1 MTRSTR
7 RIQIGLAGRHAI
19 SLFILPAILAW
30 FMAYPAWGQS
40 GEREPHIGYLYPA
53 GGQQGTTVQV
63 LVGGQRLG
71 GARSVHV
78 SGAGVSATVLQYSR
92 PLNNDQLKE
101 VRKLLG
107 NLVKLRRSG
116 KTVPAFD
123 LPEHPLLR
131 NVDRMSLRELEHWI
145 ALRLNSAKK
154 QQNMQL
160 ADMALLEITIAADAK
175 PGRRELRLG
184 TGGGLTN
191 PLRFEVGGVVE
202 VCEKE
207 PNDRDTV
214 ELGAVD
220 IPAVLN
226 GQIMPGDVDRFRFRA
241 QQGQQ
246 LVFTVQAR
254 ALIPYLADAV
264 PGWFQPV
271 LALHDA
277 QGRELAFADD
287 YRFDPDPVFFHAV
300 PESGE
305 YEVEI
310 RDSIY
315 RGRDDFVY
323 RIIVG
328 EQPFITRLHP
338 LGGRTGM
345 KITAEIGGWNLPEK
359 EILLD
364 TAPGGASVR
373 ETALYTGPWRSNP
386 IRYAVDNLPE
396 MNERE
401 PNDTLKKARKIDP
414 PRIVNG
420 RIAHP
425 GDVDTFQFKTASG
438 GAIVA
443 EICARRL
450 HSPVDSVLQLFDAS
464 GTRLATN
471 DDWEDKGEGLL
482 THHADSYLRADLPKA
497 GVYYVQVE
505 DAQRQ
510 GGAEYGY
517 RLRLGPPRPDF
528 ALRMTPSSVTFR
540 ASRTSPL
547 TVYAL
552 RKDGFAGEIGLRL
565 KEAPPGFKLEGA
577 RIPPGCDQV
586 RMTITATQPFDSPAA
601 LELEGVATIGNET
614 VVRPVTPCENMM
626 QAFAYWHLTP
636 TLQLLATAMGG
647 KGRPPRIEAI
657 GETPVRIPEGGS
669 AQVSL
674 RVPQAPMLEGIKL
687 ELSDPPKGIA
697 LQETISV
704 PGKWSLV
711 LKADAEAVKAGYA
724 DNLIV
729 EAVKETAPPP
739 KTKKN
744 AKAQRVSLGVLP
756 AIPFEIVSR

>member
-1 MTRSTR
+1 MK
-7 RIQIGLAGRHAI
+7 RIARKIPKGLAGRHAL
-19 SLFILPAILAW
+19 SLLLLPAIPAW
-30 FMAYPAWGQS
+30 FFALAAWGQT
-40 GEREPHIGYLYPA
+40 GDREPHIGYLYPA
-53 GGQQGTTVQV
+53 GGQQGTTVQA

-78 SGAGVSATVLQYSR
+78 SGEGVSATVLQYSR
-92 PLNNDQLKE
+92 PLTNDQIKE
-101 VRKLLG
+101 VRKLLN

-116 KTVPAFD
+116 KTVPAYG

-131 NVDRMSLRELEHWI
+131 NVDRMSLRELEYWI
-145 ALRLNSAKK
+145 NLRLNPAKK
-154 QQNMQL
+154 QQNMQI

-175 PGRRELRLG
+175 PGHHELRLG

-191 PLRFEVGGVVE
+191 PLRFEVGGIPE
-202 VCEKE
+202 VSEKE
-207 PNDRDTV
+207 PNDRDTA

-226 GQIMPGDVDRFRFRA
+226 GQIMPGDADRFRFRA
-241 QQGQQ
+241 RQGQQ
-246 LVFTVQAR
+246 IVFAVQAR

-271 LALHDA
+271 LALYDA
-277 QGRELAFADD
+277 DGRELTFADD
-287 YRFDPDPVFFHAV
+287 YRFDPDPVFLYSV

-310 RDSIY
+310 RDSLY

-328 EQPFITRLHP
+328 EQPFVTSVYP
-338 LGGRTGM
+338 LGGRVGEKT
-345 KITAEIGGWNLPEK
+345 IAAIGGWNLPEK

-364 TAPGGASVR
+364 TSPGGLGVR
-373 ETALYTGPWRSNP
+373 ETAVCTGPWVSNP
-386 IRYAVDNLPE
+386 IRYAVDDLPE
-396 MNERE
+396 TGERE
-401 PNDTLKKARKIDP
+401 PNDTLRKARTIKP
-414 PRIVNG
+414 PHIVNG

-425 GDVDTFQFKTASG
+425 GDVDTFQFKWPSG
-438 GAIVA
+438 GTMVA
-443 EICARRL
+443 EVFARRL
-450 HSPVDSVLQLFDAS
+450 YSPVDSVVRLFDAS
-464 GTRLATN
+464 GKALASN
-471 DDWEDKGEGLL
+471 DDCEDKGEGLL
-482 THHADSYLRADLPKA
+482 THHADSYLRVDLPK

-528 ALRMTPSSVTFR
+528 ALRVTPPSVTFR
-540 ASRTSPL
+540 ASRTAPV

-552 RKDGFAGEIGLRL
+552 RKDGFTGGIEVRL
-565 KEAPPGFKLEGA
+565 KDAPPGFELNGA
-577 RIPPGCDQV
+577 RIPPGCDQIC
-586 RMTITATQPFDSPAA
+586 MTLTASQPFEPPAA
-601 LELEGVATIGNET
+601 LQLEGATTIDGET
-614 VVRPVTPCENMM
+614 VTHPVVPCENMM

-636 TLQLLATAMGG
+636 AQQLLATAMGG
-647 KGRPPRIEAI
+647 KSRPPRIEVA
-657 GETPVRIPEGGS
+657 GENPVRIPEGGT

-674 RVPQAPMLEGIKL
+674 RAPKAPMLQDVKL
-687 ELSDPPKGIA
+687 ELADPPKGMS
-697 LQETISV
+697 LQETISM

-711 LKADAEAVKAGYA
+711 LKADAETLKAGYT

-729 EAVKETAPPP
+729 EAVKETDPPP
-739 KTKKN
+739 NAKKN

-756 AIPFEIVSR
+756 AIPFEIVPR